1 MRKRTPKMIYED
13 LYISALYAE
22 KRKTNSI
29 CDNCAVSDTCKYH
42 NNPKNAAKVVKD
54 CKKYKLS
61 DEVLKTIEEEWRR
74 EVNGS

>member
-22 KRKTNSI
+22 KRKTKSI
-29 CDNCAVSDTCKYH
+29 CDNCAASDTCKYH